1 MKQIRL
7 TIVVLV
13 FMLCFQ
19 SAYTQKKN
27 RIQPG
32 KMYTAGETLF
42 APRFGFTAKVPEGW
56 QGMLPRENEVFLL
69 TPATSTVSTE
79 TTVYGEIYVFGREEG
94 DLSVMADTWK
104 KGFNLSETIKL
115 KAATPVVKDGTLS
128 AEVVGEGP
136 YINKGNKAF
145 ALSRCSPSGPCVTI
159 LVVVPVQFYESV
171 KNTAI
176 QFMNSSTFEPPSAA
190 NAYTDFD
197 WTEFLSGK
205 LVATY
210 STVTGGTKETMI
222 HVCSDGTFQANV
234 KKGGVLKNQ
243 NPDYKGKLTGKWVVE
258 GKGQEALLTLTFDK
272 EGLKPLEA
280 LLKLDDEKIF
290 CNSERYFVGQSDK
303 CK

>member
-1 MKQIRL
+1 MKLIKL
-7 TIVVLV
+7 SIAILLVVTV
-13 FMLCFQ
+13 CFC
-19 SAYTQKKN
+19 ALAQKKN

-32 KMYTAGETLF
+32 RMYTAGETLF
-42 APRFGFTAKVPEGW
+42 APRFGFIGKVPDGW

-69 TPATSTVSTE
+69 TSTTE
-79 TTVYGEIYVFGREEG
+79 TYGEIYVFGREEG
-94 DLSVMADTWK
+94 NLAVMAEAWK

-115 KAATPVVKDGTLS
+115 KAVTPVVKDGTLS

-136 YINKGNKAF
+136 YINKGNKAY